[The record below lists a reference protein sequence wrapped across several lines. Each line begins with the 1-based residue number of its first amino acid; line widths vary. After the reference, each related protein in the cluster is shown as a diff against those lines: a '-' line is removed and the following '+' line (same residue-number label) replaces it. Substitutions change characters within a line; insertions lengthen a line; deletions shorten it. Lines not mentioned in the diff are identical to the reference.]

1 MNSKTRLLTFILAL
15 LAAAVLAGS
24 AWAQQRSPSD
34 ISDDEVNAIARK
46 IYCPVCEGIPLDTC
60 PTLACIDWREEIR
73 LQLSQGRTPA
83 EIEAHFARQYGNAVL
98 AEPPREGISLL
109 IWLAPVAAVLL
120 GGVLFGNYMRN
131 LRRAENGP
139 MTTTTAKPTG
149 PTGKKRRKK
158 QAETAVDLD
167 DYVQR
172 VEQEIGRD

>member
-1 MNSKTRLLTFILAL
+1 MNKKSGVLAFILAL
-15 LAAAVLAGS
+15 VATAVFVGS
-24 AWAQQRSPSD
+24 VWAQQRSPSE

-73 LQLSQGRTPA
+73 LQLSQGRSPA

-98 AEPPREGISLL
+98 AEPPREGVSLL

-120 GGVLFGNYMRN
+120 GGFLFGNYMRTLKQPPGN
-131 LRRAENGP
+131 PAAAA
-139 MTTTTAKPTG
+139 TARPS
-149 PTGKKRRKK
+149 GKKNKK
-158 QAETAVDLD
+158 KQQAETAVDLD

-172 VEQEIGRD
+172 IEQEVGRD